1 MQAVR
6 RSSHS
11 RWDGRNGAAMAVSRC
26 RDIYSA
32 FRFPRRTCPDDAF
45 DIVSST
51 ARGTAFSLRIKLIG
65 EGARQLSGWR
75 SVSRRIDPALEFG
88 FSRKRHYSRVGATP
102 HSDDSVRPNAKYEI
116 LSSPRVATKSR
127 RSTVNRLE
135 NGGSPRN
142 GVQPSRIPLSLTGR
156 THDGLRHAAFDLDC
170 SPIRRD
176 TAPSMVYRGLKN
188 VERFGIERCKRDH
201 PNPLS
206 ACALNL
212 SSVGDRAYV

>member
-1 MQAVR
+1 MISRPAEVERSVRRKVRSRKPLGGAALAGAARSLMIQLLVELLGKGAMQALR

-32 FRFPRRTCPDDAF
+32 FRFPRRACPDDAF

-75 SVSRRIDPALEFG
+75 SVSRRIDPGLEFG

-127 RSTVNRLE
+127 RSTVNRLD
-135 NGGSPRN
+135 NGGSPR
-142 GVQPSRIPLSLTGR
+142 S
-156 THDGLRHAAFDLDC
+156 
-170 SPIRRD
+170 
-176 TAPSMVYRGLKN
+176 
-188 VERFGIERCKRDH
+188 E
-201 PNPLS
+201 
-206 ACALNL
+206 
-212 SSVGDRAYV
+212 